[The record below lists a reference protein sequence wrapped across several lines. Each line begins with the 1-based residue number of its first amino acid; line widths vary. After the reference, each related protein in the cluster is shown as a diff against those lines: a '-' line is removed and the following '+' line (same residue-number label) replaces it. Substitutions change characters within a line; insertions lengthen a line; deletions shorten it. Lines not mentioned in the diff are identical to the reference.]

1 MRVRLVAVAYALVAT
16 LSAGFA
22 VALGDGR
29 VLTHPSPWL
38 ALDEPT
44 AIAASVV
51 LGLAFTA
58 VVVATTRVFVSRF
71 AWADGLATELR
82 PFARGLGPAD
92 IVVLATLSSLG
103 EELLFRSLLLPFVGL
118 WASSAIFGL
127 VHQVRGPSRWAW
139 AIWAGVVG
147 VGLGAIFALTGSLV
161 GSIVAHAAINGLNLA
176 WLRSGELPPRRRRS
190 LGGLF
195 QTARR

>member
-29 VLTHPSPWL
+29 VWSHPAPWL
-38 ALDEPT
+38 ALDEGT
-44 AIAASVV
+44 AVAASVV

-58 VVVATTRVFVSRF
+58 VVVATTRVFVTRF
-71 AWADGLATELR
+71 SWADHLATELR
-82 PFARGLGPAD
+82 PFARGLGPTD
-92 IVVLATLSSLG
+92 IVLLATLSSLG
-103 EELLFRSLLLPFVGL
+103 EELLFRSLLLPVVGL
-118 WASSAIFGL
+118 WISSALFGV

-147 VGLGAIFALTGSLV
+147 LGLGAIFALTGSLV
-161 GSIVAHAAINGLNLA
+161 GSLVAHAAINGLNLA
-176 WLRSGELPPRRRRS
+176 WLRSAEMPRRRRS